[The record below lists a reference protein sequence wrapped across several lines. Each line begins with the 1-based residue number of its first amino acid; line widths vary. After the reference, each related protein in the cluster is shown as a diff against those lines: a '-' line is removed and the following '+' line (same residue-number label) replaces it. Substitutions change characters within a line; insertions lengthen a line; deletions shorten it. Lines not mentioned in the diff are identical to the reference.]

1 MRHDDPA
8 YYRQRALQ
16 EERAAREATCAEAR
30 ERHEELASLYDF
42 RASLLA
48 TLSDLLPQK
57 SPEPATADAR

>member
-1 MRHDDPA
+1 MQHDNLA
-8 YYRQRALQ
+8 YCHQRALQ
-16 EERAAREATCAEAR
+16 EERAARDATCVEAR

-48 TLSDLLPQK
+48 TLPVQLPQN